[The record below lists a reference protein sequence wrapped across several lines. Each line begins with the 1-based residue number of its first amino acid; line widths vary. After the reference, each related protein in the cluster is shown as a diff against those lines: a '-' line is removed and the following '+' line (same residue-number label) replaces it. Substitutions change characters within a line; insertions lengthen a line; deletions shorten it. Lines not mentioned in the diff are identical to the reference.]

1 MDTHVL
7 IDIFNTILPRIILS
21 FGDQCVF
28 ISDDKANAMLEI
40 LMMINV
46 YFYNHDKEYNQPWKD
61 QIHKMAYMEK
71 VHPLIKGKCW
81 NVLLSEH
88 NVSND
93 VLIIEIQAQ
102 FLTQNEASK
111 SAQWL
116 EGFLFQ
122 STAFYLLQDNIIQV
136 LDQWLKQLAET
147 EFRTTLPLLR
157 RVFSQLPDSER
168 IRIKTK
174 ISKQR
179 FDQSVN
185 EIQEYVDQDRVNKL
199 NLLYDSIVGISSSD
213 SKTIFSSD

>member
-1 MDTHVL
+1 M
-7 IDIFNTILPRIILS
+7 
-21 FGDQCVF
+21 
-28 ISDDKANAMLEI
+28 
-40 LMMINV
+40 
-46 YFYNHDKEYNQPWKD
+46 
-61 QIHKMAYMEK
+61 
-71 VHPLIKGKCW
+71 
-81 NVLLSEH
+81 
-88 NVSND
+88 
-93 VLIIEIQAQ
+93 
-102 FLTQNEASK
+102 
-111 SAQWL
+111 
-116 EGFLFQ
+116 
-122 STAFYLLQDNIIQV
+122 LQDNIIQV